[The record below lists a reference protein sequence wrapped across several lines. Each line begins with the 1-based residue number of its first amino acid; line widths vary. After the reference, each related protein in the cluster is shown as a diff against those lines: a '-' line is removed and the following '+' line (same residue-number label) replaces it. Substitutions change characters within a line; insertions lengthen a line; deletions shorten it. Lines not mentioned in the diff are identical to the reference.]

1 MRIFVADDSAM
12 LRERMIRLLSELSG
26 IEVVGQA
33 QDALAAFDAICEAKP
48 DIVTLDID
56 LIGGS
61 GIDVLRKIKNKD
73 RSTVV
78 IMLTNNS
85 SPPYRRTCMDAGA
98 DFFFDKSTDFEKLK
112 AILQVLIAAANNT
125 TAEAPVAYFE

>member
-1 MRIFVADDSAM
+1 MKIFVADDSAI
-12 LRERMIRLLSELSG
+12 LRERMLRVLSELSG

-33 QDALAAFDAICEAKP
+33 QDALVALRDICEVKP
-48 DIVTLDID
+48 DIVTLDIE

-61 GIDVLRKIKNKD
+61 GIDVLRQIKNKD

-85 SPPYRRTCMDAGA
+85 APPYRKKCLEAGA
-98 DFFFDKSTDFEKLK
+98 DYFFDKSREFEKLK
-112 AILQVLIAAANNT
+112 ATLQALSERANN
-125 TAEAPVAYFE
+125 AVVEAPVA

>member
-33 QDALAAFDAICEAKP
+33 QDAFAAFEAICEAKP
-48 DIVTLDID
+48 DIVTLDIE

-61 GIDVLRKIKNKD
+61 GIDVLRQIKNKD
-73 RSTVV
+73 CSTVV

-85 SPPYRRTCMDAGA
+85 TPPYRRKCMEAGA
-98 DFFFDKSTDFEKLK
+98 DYFFDKSTDFEKLK
-112 AILQVLIAAANNT
+112 AVLQVLSDRANNT
-125 TAEAPVAYFE
+125 VAEAPVA

>member
-1 MRIFVADDSAM
+1 MKIFVADDSAI
-12 LRERMIRLLSELSG
+12 LRERMIQLLSELSG

-48 DIVTLDID
+48 DIVTLDIE

-61 GIDVLRKIKNKD
+61 GIDVLRQIKNKN

-85 SPPYRRTCMDAGA
+85 TPPYRRKCMEAGA
-98 DFFFDKSTDFEKLK
+98 DYFFDKSTDFEKLK
-112 AILQVLIAAANNT
+112 AILRVLSERANHT
-125 TAEAPVAYFE
+125 VAEAPVT

>member
-1 MRIFVADDSAM
+1 
-12 LRERMIRLLSELSG
+12 MIQLLSELIG

-48 DIVTLDID
+48 DIVTLDIE

-61 GIDVLRKIKNKD
+61 GTDVLRQIKNKN

-85 SPPYRRTCMDAGA
+85 TPPYRRKCMEAGA
-98 DFFFDKSTDFEKLK
+98 DYFFDKSTDFDKLK
-112 AILQVLIAAANNT
+112 AILRVLSERANNT
-125 TAEAPVAYFE
+125 VAEAPVT